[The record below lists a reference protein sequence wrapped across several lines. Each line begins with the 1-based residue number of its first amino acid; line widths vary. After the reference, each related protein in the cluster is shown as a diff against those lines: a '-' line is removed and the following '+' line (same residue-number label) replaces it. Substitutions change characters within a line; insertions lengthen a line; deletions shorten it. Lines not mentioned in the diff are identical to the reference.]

1 MLALAA
7 LTVAPEDQPDPA
19 GIVGSV
25 SPKVLSDPG
34 LGRLGLLYSVAF
46 GSTVAL
52 SNWIAELLE
61 RHGMR
66 AEAGAIGGL
75 ILIAGVVT
83 RPLGGWILRNQ
94 KTQIRRAVAFSL
106 VAGCGGSALLGT
118 SSSVLTAVVGCLLL
132 GVGGGIPFSPAFTG
146 AAGLRPDAPAA
157 AVGVVNAMAAAAVL
171 IFTPLVGLTF
181 SLPGDGRIGFA
192 AAGLAWLTALVT
204 LPDRRALT
212 GS

>member
-118 SSSVLTAVVGCLLL
+118 SSSVLT
-132 GVGGGIPFSPAFTG
+132 
-146 AAGLRPDAPAA
+146 DA
-157 AVGVVNAMAAAAVL
+157 
-171 IFTPLVGLTF
+171 
-181 SLPGDGRIGFA
+181 SS
-192 AAGLAWLTALVT
+192 WALVAASLSRRPSPGPQACVPT
-204 LPDRRALT
+204 LPRQQSESSMRWPPQPCSSSRHWSVSPSPSQATAGSDSPPRALR
-212 GS
+212 G